1 MLERA
6 MRRGWTDGGSTDLT
20 DIADEPAFRSLRGQP
35 RFERFRASLA
45 AHLARERAETMQLQ
59 I

>member
-6 MRRGWTDGGSTDLT
+6 MRRGWTDTGNTDLA
-20 DIADEPAFRSLRGQP
+20 DIADEPAFSSLHGQP
-35 RFERFRASLA
+35 RFERIRAGLA
-45 AHLARERAETMQLQ
+45 AHLARERAETERLR